1 MKGILDVVLG
11 NEGGFESTVES
22 EGCKQNNEGVL
33 CWVAFSPHFGHPWI
47 KNVHGVYCERSFSS
61 FKASF
66 TVRMFLVDSVHEG
79 YFRYSDVQLH
89 QCIDVFSMIPIQP
102 QPCNHMSLSF

>member
-11 NEGGFESTVES
+11 NEGGFEFTVES

-33 CWVAFSPHFGHPWI
+33 LHWVAFSPHFGHPWI
-47 KNVHGVYCERSFSS
+47 KNVHGVYCERSFFS
-61 FKASF
+61 FEASF
-66 TVRMFLVDSVHEG
+66 TVRMLLVEG
-79 YFRYSDVQLH
+79 YVRYGDLQLH
-89 QCIDVFSMIPIQP
+89 QCIDVLSMIPIQP